1 MQGIR
6 DNLATIVAGVLVAAG
21 FVAVTMLLGPWRTTD
36 ARRLDVLVCDADG
49 RTQRVPLDQDAR
61 VSVSTSLGTNVVVVE
76 GGHARMEQADCPRG
90 DCLRQRAISRP
101 GEQLVCLPHRL
112 WVEVVTQ
119 DSAGVDAGGGDA
131 TASAD
136 DGGQKDVDLVAG

>member
-49 RTQRVPLDQDAR
+49 HTQRVPLDQDAR

-76 GGHARMEQADCPRG
+76 GGRARMEQADCPRG

-112 WVEVVTQ
+112 WVEVVAP
-119 DSAGVDAGGGDA
+119 DSSGVGASGGDA
-131 TASAD
+131 TANVD

>member
-76 GGHARMEQADCPRG
+76 GGRARMEQADCPRG

-119 DSAGVDAGGGDA
+119 DSAGVDAGGGNA
-131 TASAD
+131 AAGMG